1 MGAELF
7 GRSGLRKWYNGK
19 KNGFLKWV
27 VRGLGNE
34 CLWSTQPLVWKGAV
48 KVQSIIV
55 MAYLLS
61 KAGNIKGFL
70 LPAGSALSQ
79 GTVGGWWLLSGTGD
93 DRAVKA
99 LRLQSC
105 SGHPPGPA
113 KAPVPPWCFLVRTHP
128 VPREKPGV
136 KTESS
141 DTRLME
147 ALRQGLSLATGNVGK

>member
-7 GRSGLRKWYNGK
+7 GRSGMSKWYNGK

-99 LRLQSC
+99 LTSL
-105 SGHPPGPA
+105 A
-113 KAPVPPWCFLVRTHP
+113 ELLWAPSWT
-128 VPREKPGV
+128 
-136 KTESS
+136 
-141 DTRLME
+141 
-147 ALRQGLSLATGNVGK
+147 RQGSGSSLVLFGAHTPRSQRKAWSENRELWHLANGGTQARAFTCHW